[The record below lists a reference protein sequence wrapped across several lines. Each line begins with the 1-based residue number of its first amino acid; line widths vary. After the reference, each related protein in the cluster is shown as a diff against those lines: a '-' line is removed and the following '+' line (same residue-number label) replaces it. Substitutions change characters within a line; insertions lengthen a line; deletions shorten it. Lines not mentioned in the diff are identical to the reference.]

1 MKLLIAGDFCP
12 IKRTDKYLKEERY
25 HDLLN
30 GFNEIV
36 ESVDYAIVNFECP
49 VTKSNTKIEKTGPCI
64 KTENLNSFE
73 ALRFAGFN
81 LLTLANNHIQDYS
94 SEGLLDTIKYAQ
106 EKGFDVVGAGKN
118 IVEASKPF
126 IQEIRGLRIG
136 FVNIAENEFCAAENN
151 LPGANTFDFIDNTKV
166 INELKNKVDKIVLIY
181 HGGREH
187 YQLPTPEQRKR
198 FRYFINC
205 GVDAIVAHHT
215 HCVSGYEYFEGK
227 PIVYSIG
234 NFIFDYKK
242 KYQKGLWTEGM
253 SVILELENI
262 NSNFRI
268 TLIPHTQG
276 KEDDSTLRLMQ
287 DNQKEEFIN
296 KIKSLSE
303 TITNDELFLKAWHN
317 YILTQEKFYLSS
329 FYVKN
334 IYLRLFFIYGIFP
347 IFFFRRKHNKLI
359 LNLLRCESHNEISK
373 TILNKK

>member
-30 GFNEIV
+30 CFNEIV